1 MREGDEA
8 TTTKQ
13 EAQSARPG
21 DDSPS
26 EQSRKA
32 SRPQEACQQ
41 VSLPQEGPA
50 VKVGDLVKYKD
61 EMRGMGGLVGLIIAT
76 NGEGFDVRWLQR
88 RAWHGGSQTTTELTF
103 FIEVLSECQTK

>member
-32 SRPQEACQQ
+32 SRPQETCQQ

-50 VKVGDLVKYKD
+50 VKVGDLVKYND
-61 EMRGMGGLVGLIIAT
+61 NMRGMGGLVGLIVAT
-76 NGEGFDVRWLQR
+76 NGEGFDVQWLQR
-88 RAWHGGSQTTTELTF
+88 RTEHGGSQTTTELAF